1 MSQESEQFS
10 PIFQIDVSATSG
22 KEEGVSDNE
31 PSELNQL
38 LRQLVVGQE
47 RQNELLEELVDQMSA
62 TQRQRSA
69 ELAQWKRT
77 NPKLARDC
85 RTAAE
90 LLSEVQTEFL
100 ATMTEEVCD
109 NHESLL
115 DGEFMLN
122 ELVDRFG
129 PRLAHMNGMLQ
140 VLSQLSSAHNSTQ
153 A

>member
-22 KEEGVSDNE
+22 KEEGVADSDGN
-31 PSELNQL
+31 ELNQL
-38 LRQLVVGQE
+38 LRQLVIGQE

-85 RTAAE
+85 RVAAE
-90 LLSEVQTEFL
+90 MLSEVQTEFL
-100 ATMTEEVCD
+100 TTMTEEVREHRD
-109 NHESLL
+109 SLL
-115 DGEFMLN
+115 EGEFMLN

-140 VLSQLSSAHNSTQ
+140 VLSQLSSAHNSSQ